1 MKLNPPQKLKDIAAI
16 INAKFEGDAD
26 HLITGLNE
34 INKVEKGDIV
44 FVDHPKYYDKALASA
59 ATTIIINK
67 KVEAP
72 KGKALIIS
80 DDPFRDYNNL
90 VRHFYKEIFSLKHIS
105 DTSKIGEDSIIHP
118 GVYLGSNVTI
128 GKNCI

>member
-26 HLITGLNE
+26 HVITGLNE
-34 INKVEKGDIV
+34 LNKVEKGDIV

-67 KVEAP
+67 KVETP
-72 KGKALIIS
+72 KGKARLS
-80 DDPFRDYNNL
+80 FLMREL
-90 VRHFYKEIFSLKHIS
+90 
-105 DTSKIGEDSIIHP
+105 T
-118 GVYLGSNVTI
+118 LGSRSTQYESEYTN
-128 GKNCI
+128 